1 LHCRRRR
8 SPKRRPAQPATV
20 SLSDEEIERFL
31 REAKVVR
38 TRSAGKGVTNSDRAT
53 LTDGTITHDAHIQ
66 LIDESR
72 REFRSSQG
80 IEFNFRDSWM
90 FNVATYRLDRLLGLG
105 MVPVSIE
112 RRWRSVPAAF
122 TWWVD
127 DVLMDEGERMK
138 SNTQPPQPF
147 LWNQQMQ
154 MVRLLD
160 QLIYNIDRNM
170 GNLLIAKGWRVWAI
184 DHTRAYR
191 TATTLKTPKNVTGC
205 DRHVF
210 ERLKQLDKATLKKTM
225 GRYLQD
231 WEIETMLKRR
241 DAIVEHLNGLGPGA
255 LFDRQVRRNDTT
267 MACSGEPRGDRG
279 GQRLRADRASVQ
291 PSGTGAT
298 CARPHRRR
306 SRFPT
311 FVPACRSHGTS
322 GACRTSPLIPPTI
335 CFSRK
340 ATSPHR
346 IACGRWRCGEGR
358 RKGGWRRLWALK
370 PWRATGWRGS

>member
-1 LHCRRRR
+1 MPAPLRAGLGRLAWIWFFLATVVALP
-8 SPKRRPAQPATV
+8 SALAQTAPPAQPATV

-31 REAKVVR
+31 SEAKIVR
-38 TRSAGKGVTNSDRAT
+38 TRSAGKGVTNSERAT

-66 LIDESR
+66 SIDESR

-80 IEFNFRDSWM
+80 TEFNFRDSWM
-90 FNVATYRLDRLLGLG
+90 FNVATYRLDRLLRLG

-138 SNTQPPQPF
+138 GNTQPPQPF

-170 GNLLIAKGWRVWAI
+170 GNLLIAKNWRVWAI

-205 DRHVF
+205 DRQVF

-241 DAIVEHLNGLGPGA
+241 DAIVEHLNGLGPTA
-255 LFDRQVRRNDTT
+255 LFDRQVL
-267 MACSGEPRGDRG
+267 P
-279 GQRLRADRASVQ
+279 Q
-291 PSGTGAT
+291 
-298 CARPHRRR
+298 
-306 SRFPT
+306 
-311 FVPACRSHGTS
+311 
-322 GACRTSPLIPPTI
+322 
-335 CFSRK
+335 
-340 ATSPHR
+340 
-346 IACGRWRCGEGR
+346 
-358 RKGGWRRLWALK
+358 
-370 PWRATGWRGS
+370 